1 MDDSDVRYLLE
12 VDVWY
17 PGNKLQEPYNNL
29 SLKKLL
35 ANFYDNK
42 YHFIHQKVKKSIKS
56 WISI

>member
-1 MDDSDVRYLLE
+1 MDDSDVRYPRE

-35 ANFYDNK
+35 VNFYDNK
-42 YHFIHQKVKKSIKS
+42 YHRIHQKV
-56 WISI
+56 